1 MAKKYRITNCNA
13 TKVNIAII
21 GSSNY
26 RTVAPGAELYLGELS
41 DEKAAAYKKA
51 YNCIGCVLSVIP
63 ENPVNKCIEER
74 MPKKKGCCDTPTT
87 TSTTTT
93 STTSTRSAPAAD
105 GLIDVGEKINNQIV
119 QDLEQERQEVQA
131 QSTPTS
137 AENTQVEST
146 TEQTETEEGH
156 KESVVEAH
164 SETEEGSK
172 DLTEEELNEL
182 TKAELKEMA
191 ESMGLEVDGRSSK
204 AKIISMILENQ

>member
-87 TSTTTT
+87 MTTT
-93 STTSTRSAPAAD
+93 SSNKDNPPTD
-105 GLIDVGEKINNQIV
+105 DLIDVGEKINNQIV
-119 QDLEQERQEVQA
+119 HDLEEEQQETQA
-131 QSTPTS
+131 QSTTTS

-146 TEQTETEEGH
+146 SEQPEVESHE
-156 KESVVEAH
+156 ESVVEAH

-172 DLTEEELNEL
+172 DITEEELNEL

>member
-74 MPKKKGCCDTPTT
+74 MPKKKGCCDTPSIMTT
-87 TSTTTT
+87 TSSNKDNPPT
-93 STTSTRSAPAAD
+93 D
-105 GLIDVGEKINNQIV
+105 DLIDVGEKINNQIV
-119 QDLEQERQEVQA
+119 HDLEEEQQNTQA
-131 QSTPTS
+131 QSTTTS

-146 TEQTETEEGH
+146 PEQPEVENHEE
-156 KESVVEAH
+156 SAVEAH
-164 SETEEGSK
+164 PETEEGSK
-172 DLTEEELNEL
+172 DLTEEELNDL